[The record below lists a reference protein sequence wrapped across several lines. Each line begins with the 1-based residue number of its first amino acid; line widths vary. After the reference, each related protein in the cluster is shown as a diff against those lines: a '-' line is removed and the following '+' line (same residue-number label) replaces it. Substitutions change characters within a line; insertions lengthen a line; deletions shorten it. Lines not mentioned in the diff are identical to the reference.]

1 MMAAA
6 RCCLVGVI
14 IRDSGKVGA
23 TTMNTIG
30 LKRYRIIFY
39 GGLLPEADPL
49 RTRELLRQRYQLD
62 ARRLEAC
69 FSGRKVALQTNLD
82 ETDAYRIQNELEDI
96 GLITQLEL
104 THTEDI
110 PAPVREPLV
119 HHPAPAKETANT
131 QPLCPGCQCPVAIDQ
146 QWCRDCTV
154 RRRQRF
160 RARLGVG
167 AAVLVLVAAAGALAL
182 KAMPLY
188 QRFKTHAQVAD
199 GIDTARQIQPAL
211 REFIDRTGF
220 WPNSNL
226 DAGLPAPASF
236 SNDRV
241 AELRIGTKALI
252 TIVFQPA
259 LPDIGGTTLML
270 LPQRNESGE
279 ISWRCDGGTLPDEYL
294 PEACRAPDEDI
305 WHTAA
310 RPAPEPISMQ
320 LPSLPTAS
328 DTLGP
333 SPARIKRLLSDT
345 IQDTTAVR
353 RSMLESML
361 LNGEWPA
368 NNSQANVPAP
378 RRIGPAA
385 FRRIE
390 VQPEGRLVYEF
401 SDQFPELEGYR
412 LTLVPT
418 AIGEWRCETSLPE
431 QYIPADCGATIR

>member
-1 MMAAA
+1 MH
-6 RCCLVGVI
+6 
-14 IRDSGKVGA
+14 
-23 TTMNTIG
+23 TIG

-39 GGLLPEADPL
+39 GNLLPEADPV
-49 RTRELLRQRYQLD
+49 RARELLRQRYRLD

-110 PAPVREPLV
+110 PAPAREPLV
-119 HHPAPAKETANT
+119 HHHAPTKEATGT
-131 QPLCPGCQCPVAIDQ
+131 QPLCPGCQCPVVIDQ
-146 QWCRDCTV
+146 QWCHDCTM
-154 RRRQRF
+154 RRRQQH
-160 RARLGVG
+160 RAWLGVG
-167 AAVLVLVAAAGALAL
+167 AAVLVLVAAAGALAW

-188 QRFKTHAQVAD
+188 QRFQTHAQVAD

-211 REFIDRTGF
+211 RKFIDRTGF

-241 AELRIGTKALI
+241 AELRVGTKALI
-252 TIVFQPA
+252 TIVFQPT
-259 LPDIGGTTLML
+259 LPDIGGSTLIL
-270 LPQRNESGE
+270 VPQRNERGE
-279 ISWRCDGGTLPDEYL
+279 ISWRCDGGTLPGDYL
-294 PEACRAPDEDI
+294 PEACRAPDADI
-305 WHTAA
+305 WRSAT

-320 LPSLPTAS
+320 LPSLSAAS
-328 DTLGP
+328 GTLGP

-368 NNSQANVPAP
+368 DNNQAAVPDP
-378 RRIGPAA
+378 RKIGPAA
-385 FRRIE
+385 FRRIL
-390 VQPEGRLVYEF
+390 VQPGGRLVYEL
-401 SDQFPELEGYR
+401 SDQYPELEGYK
-412 LTLVPT
+412 LTLVPA
-418 AIGEWRCETSLPE
+418 AIGEWRCESTLPE
-431 QYIPADCGATIR
+431 QYVPADCGATIR